1 MRRKDK
7 LITDQTIIDEILR
20 SSLICRIAFF
30 DKDYPYILPMN
41 YGYSDNALYFH
52 GAKEG
57 RKIDLL
63 QKNDKVGFEITHSHT
78 IIKKEVSCDWTTAY
92 RSIIGTGEVEI
103 ITDFD
108 EKKKGLDIIMQQHGK
123 MDNSYKDTVVNH
135 VAVFKLHIRE
145 ISAKQSGN
153 YESNS

>member
-7 LITDQTIIDEILR
+7 LITDNTIIQDILC

-41 YGYSDNALYFH
+41 YGYSDNTLYLH

-63 QKNDKVGFEITHSHT
+63 QKNNKVGFEITHSHQ
-78 IIKKEVSCDWTTAY
+78 IIKKEESCDWTTAY
-92 RSIIGTGEVEI
+92 RSIVGTGKMEI

-123 MDNSYKDTVVNH
+123 MENSYKENVVNR
-135 VAVFKLHIRE
+135 VSVFRIHIHE
-145 ISAKQSGN
+145 LSAKQSGK
-153 YESNS
+153 YEPNT